1 MTKYGMAINLDR
13 CIGCHTCANACKMQN
28 NVPSGMLWNR
38 VLTEGS
44 DVIYGAVGDYPNLSR
59 TFVPVACQHCE
70 NPACQRVCPT
80 GATHISPD
88 GIVLVDHGRCIG
100 CKYCMAAC
108 PYQVRTFNEEE
119 GIADKCRFCT
129 VSASDGGTKMCTCVE
144 ACLTGARIFGDLD
157 DPDSEIS
164 KQVKELNA
172 QPIKG
177 DLTDVK
183 VFYVR

>member
-1 MTKYGMAINLDR
+1 MARYGMLIDTTK
-13 CIGCHTCANACKMQN
+13 CIGCFACRTACQRQN
-28 NVPSGMLWNR
+28 DLLPNEAFIRYEEHV
-38 VLTEGS
+38 EGS
-44 DVIYGAVGDYPNLSR
+44 YPDVRIE
-59 TFVPVACQHCE
+59 TVPLQCMHCE
-70 NPACQRVCPT
+70 NAPCAEVCPT
-80 GATHISPD
+80 GATHIGPG

-119 GIADKCRFCT
+119 GIVDKCRFCT
-129 VSASDGGTKMCTCVE
+129 VSATESGTKMCTCVE

-157 DPDSEIS
+157 DPNSELSRRIQES
-164 KQVKELNA
+164 NA